1 MGPSEPEIRVVL
13 VTAPDAGAG
22 AELARAVVGERLAAC
37 VNVVP
42 GVRSIYHWN
51 GTVQEEDEVLLVM
64 KTTNERLEALTLR
77 VIALHPYDVPEVL
90 ALPEA
95 GGSAAY
101 RAWLLGEVG
110 A

>member
-1 MGPSEPEIRVVL
+1 MAPSEPEIRVVL
-13 VTAPDAGAG
+13 VTAPDAEAG

-42 GVRSIYHWN
+42 GVRSIYRWN
-51 GTVQEEDEVLLVM
+51 EAVQEDDEVLLVL
-64 KTTNERLEALTLR
+64 KTTDERLEALTER

-90 ALPEA
+90 ALPDA

-101 RAWLLGEVG
+101 RAWLAAEVRP
-110 A
+110 

>member
-1 MGPSEPEIRVVL
+1 MVL
-13 VTAPDAGAG
+13 VTAPDARVG

-42 GVRSIYHWN
+42 GVRSIYRWQ
-51 GTVQEEDEVLLVM
+51 GELQEEGEVLLVA
-64 KTTNERLEALTLR
+64 KTTSERLEALTAR
-77 VIALHPYDVPEVL
+77 IVALHPYEVPEVL

-101 RAWLLGEVG
+101 RAWVADEV
-110 A
+110 AP

>member
-1 MGPSEPEIRVVL
+1 MDLVDSGIRTVL
-13 VTAPDAGAG
+13 VTAPDAEVGSS
-22 AELARAVVGERLAAC
+22 LARELVEDRLAAC

-42 GVRSIYHWN
+42 GVRSIYRWDEA
-51 GTVQEEDEVLLVM
+51 VQEEDEVLLVL
-64 KTTNERLEALTLR
+64 KTTDERLVALTER

-101 RAWLLGEVG
+101 RAWLVGEVRP
-110 A
+110 